1 MVVKK
6 LILKKLLGGKDKTL
20 NIAVIVKHIM

>member
-6 LILKKLLGGKDKTL
+6 LILSLQGLFFKDL
-20 NIAVIVKHIM
+20 EV